1 MTSISDFIASASRS
15 LDLDQGT
22 AENATSGLLSAL
34 QKQVAQ
40 GDFQELLNQ
49 VPGAAD
55 LVQSPEGVGAG
66 FGSLMGAAAGALGGD
81 KVAGL
86 TQLVSA
92 LSGSGL
98 DADKAPSFLSMF
110 FEFVKQKA
118 GEQLASRLAGQIP
131 GLKV

>member
-1 MTSISDFIASASRS
+1 MTSISDFIASVSKS
-15 LDLDQGT
+15 LDLDQST
-22 AENATSGLLSAL
+22 AQNATSGLLSAL

-49 VPGAAD
+49 IPGAAD
-55 LVQSPEGVGAG
+55 MVSSPQGLGG
-66 FGSLMGAAAGALGGD
+66 GLGGMLGAAASAFGGE
-81 KVAGL
+81 KAAGL
-86 TQLVSA
+86 TQLVAA

-98 DADKAPSFLSMF
+98 DADRAPSFLSMF

-118 GEQLASRLAGQIP
+118 GEQLAHRLAGQIP